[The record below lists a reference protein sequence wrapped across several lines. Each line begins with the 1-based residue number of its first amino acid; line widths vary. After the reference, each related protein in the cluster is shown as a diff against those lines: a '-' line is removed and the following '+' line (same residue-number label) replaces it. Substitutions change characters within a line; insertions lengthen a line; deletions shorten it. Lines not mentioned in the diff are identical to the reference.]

1 MSPAW
6 FDHQKRGQA
15 SVSVRISNSV
25 RTIHHL
31 HCLTWE
37 RRRGEQG
44 GSVWENRDDARS
56 TGCNQGEM
64 LHVAVVT
71 QACIHVA
78 VVIHTCLLLPP
89 AMTLR
94 DRKVS
99 FQDHNRV
106 QAWESESLWCS
117 PTCPRAATH
126 HTLTYGITDLPIK
139 NTKMRTRVLDEVK
152 TKLKLP

>member
-15 SVSVRISNSV
+15 SVSVRISDSV

-56 TGCNQGEM
+56 AGCNQGEM

-94 DRKVS
+94 DRKVRVS
-99 FQDHNRV
+99 KTITGSGVGVRIIMVLAYVSLCSKTSHTHLWDHRL
-106 QAWESESLWCS
+106 A
-117 PTCPRAATH
+117 
-126 HTLTYGITDLPIK
+126 D
-139 NTKMRTRVLDEVK
+139 
-152 TKLKLP
+152 

>member
-99 FQDHNRV
+99 FQDHNGVRRGSQNHYGARLRV
-106 QAWESESLWCS
+106 PVQQHITHSLMGS
-117 PTCPRAATH
+117 QTCR
-126 HTLTYGITDLPIK
+126 L
-139 NTKMRTRVLDEVK
+139 K
-152 TKLKLP
+152 TQRCAHVFSMKSKQS

>member
-37 RRRGEQG
+37 GGRGEQG

-99 FQDHNRV
+99 FQDHNGVRRGSQNHYGARLRV
-106 QAWESESLWCS
+106 PVQQHITHSLMGS
-117 PTCPRAATH
+117 QTCR
-126 HTLTYGITDLPIK
+126 L
-139 NTKMRTRVLDEVK
+139 K
-152 TKLKLP
+152 TQRCAHVFSMKSKQS